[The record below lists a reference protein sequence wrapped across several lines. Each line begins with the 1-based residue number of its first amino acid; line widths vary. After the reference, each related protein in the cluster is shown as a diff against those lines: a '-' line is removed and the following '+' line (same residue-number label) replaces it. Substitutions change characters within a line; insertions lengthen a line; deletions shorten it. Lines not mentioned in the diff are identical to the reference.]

1 MIDIPIF
8 NATGG
13 DAGTFQIDE
22 QLLGGEVRPALIK
35 QAYVRYHANRRSINA
50 TTKSR
55 GMVEGSTRKLYKQK
69 GTGNARR
76 GDKKSNILRGG
87 GHAKAKVAHSW
98 RQDMPVKMRRLANR
112 NALLAKAID
121 GEIKLIDVADG
132 PSFDKP
138 STKQF
143 AGLLAALKIDRS
155 CLVALADVRTAEARS
170 AKNLDSVDTTQIDRL
185 NAFDLLNHR
194 YLVAHKDAFEAYI
207 NAVSARLQPAS
218 AEDGNGSVVGSA
230 LEAVTDT
237 ASSAAAT
244 VAGGASAAVEA
255 VSSILP
261 GQSDKGAE

>member
-1 MIDIPIF
+1 MIDIPIY
-8 NATGG
+8 NASGE
-13 DAGTFQIDE
+13 DAGTYQIDE

-98 RQDMPVKMRRLANR
+98 RQDMPTKMRRLANR
-112 NALLAKAID
+112 NALLAKAVD
-121 GEIKLIDVADG
+121 GEIKLIDA
-132 PSFDKP
+132 PTFDKP

-143 AGLLAALKIDRS
+143 AGLLSALKIDRS

-170 AKNLDSVDTTQIDRL
+170 AANLDSVDTTQIDRL

-194 YLVAHKDAFEAYI
+194 YLVAHKDAFEAYV
-207 NAVSARLQPAS
+207 NGVTSKERRSPS
-218 AEDGNGSVVGSA
+218 RSNGHKMVAEAEAAHPQTTGS
-230 LEAVTDT
+230 ET
-237 ASSAAAT
+237 
-244 VAGGASAAVEA
+244 
-255 VSSILP
+255 
-261 GQSDKGAE
+261 GAE

>member
-1 MIDIPIF
+1 MIDIPIY
-8 NATGG
+8 NASGE
-13 DAGTFQIDE
+13 DAGTYQIDE

-98 RQDMPVKMRRLANR
+98 RQDMPTKMRRLANR
-112 NALLAKAID
+112 NALLAKAVD
-121 GEIKLIDVADG
+121 GEIKLIDA

-143 AGLLAALKIDRS
+143 ASLLAALKIDRS

-170 AKNLDSVDTTQIDRL
+170 AANLDSVDTTQIDRL

-194 YLVAHKDAFEAYI
+194 YLVAHRDAFEAYI
-207 NAVSARLQPAS
+207 NAMSARLQPAS

-230 LEAVTDT
+230 VAAVTET

-244 VAGGASAAVEA
+244 VAGGASAAVDA